1 MCDSLLAFFEEMT
14 QYEFKSQI
22 ALIKI
27 IYLHYKT
34 DNVYEQIKQRLA
46 MKKTVSTEIYLL
58 DNS

>member
-46 MKKTVSTEIYLL
+46 MKKTVSNEIYLL